1 MLRSLLCVAA
11 CLGASGLQ
19 AGAALRGAGVQ
30 RAAAP
35 QMVGVPLA
43 NFDGE
48 KVGTKPV
55 ELKVAK
61 SGAYIVQ
68 RKVVAEQANMRLG
81 TAKTKTRTEVRGGGR
96 KPYKQKGTG
105 RARQGSIR
113 TPLRR
118 GGGVLFGPR
127 GVGKARYSIR
137 MNKKEKQLAISTA
150 LMGSTSKMTV
160 VEDFEE
166 KARRPHC
173 PLTRRAALPPLT
185 AAAAAS
191 HCRLTA
197 NLSSSH
203 TSRACCPLP
212 TAASLS
218 HHPLA
223 AHYRSL
229 RPHHPRPSPHSR
241 HRPYRLPIPASG
253 QTFYHPCWFRREIA
267 TSRSRGLLGGC
278 AWVERSLSSTRPS
291 G

>member
-19 AGAALRGAGVQ
+19 AGAALRGVGVQ

-48 KVGTKPV
+48 KVGAKPV

-150 LMGSTSKMTV
+150 LMGSTSKMTI

-166 KARRPHC
+166 KFATPATKTMKGFLDRLEVDTTNRESTLMIYQKSHENTYLSARNIPYLNLI
-173 PLTRRAALPPLT
+173 PLDNLNARDIVRAKKVVVSTGALSVLQARYGD
-185 AAAAAS
+185 AAEA
-191 HCRLTA
+191 
-197 NLSSSH
+197 
-203 TSRACCPLP
+203 
-212 TAASLS
+212 
-218 HHPLA
+218 
-223 AHYRSL
+223 
-229 RPHHPRPSPHSR
+229 
-241 HRPYRLPIPASG
+241 
-253 QTFYHPCWFRREIA
+253 
-267 TSRSRGLLGGC
+267 
-278 AWVERSLSSTRPS
+278 
-291 G
+291 